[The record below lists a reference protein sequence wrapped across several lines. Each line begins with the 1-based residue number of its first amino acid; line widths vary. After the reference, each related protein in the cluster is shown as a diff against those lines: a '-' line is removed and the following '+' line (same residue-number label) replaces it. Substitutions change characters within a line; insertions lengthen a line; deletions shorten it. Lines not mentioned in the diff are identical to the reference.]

1 MFKATT
7 TLSSS
12 SSHER
17 PPPLSVQGDSE
28 LVLTTD
34 YKPRLRWTTE
44 LHDRFVDAVRQLG
57 GPDKATPKTIMRV
70 MGVKGLTLY
79 HLKSHL
85 QKFRL
90 GKQPHKD
97 LNHDHNF
104 FKRDSSSLELP
115 GSNMNERNMDTM
127 QMEVQ
132 RRLYEQLEVQEIL
145 QMRIE
150 AHEKYMQSMLQR
162 ACQTLAPAS
171 MMNTTAD
178 QFDHHH
184 LDQKFGYRSNND
196 VETVISVGRCHNGSL
211 TH

>member
-85 QKFRL
+85 QVL
-90 GKQPHKD
+90 
-97 LNHDHNF
+97 
-104 FKRDSSSLELP
+104 
-115 GSNMNERNMDTM
+115 
-127 QMEVQ
+127 
-132 RRLYEQLEVQEIL
+132 QLVQEIL